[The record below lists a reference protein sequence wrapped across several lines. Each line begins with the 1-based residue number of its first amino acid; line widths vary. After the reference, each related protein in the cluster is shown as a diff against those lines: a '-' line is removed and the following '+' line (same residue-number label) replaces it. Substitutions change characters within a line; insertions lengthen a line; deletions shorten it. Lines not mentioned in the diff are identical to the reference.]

1 MHTLASRKCKQA
13 CISLVLSCY
22 TSSMVKK
29 KLEAKIK
36 QDPVSVII
44 LILVFIVLSVGTLI
58 YLHAVQRQ
66 QIRELRADVEYLQ
79 ELQLER

>member
-1 MHTLASRKCKQA
+1 
-13 CISLVLSCY
+13 
-22 TSSMVKK
+22 MVKK